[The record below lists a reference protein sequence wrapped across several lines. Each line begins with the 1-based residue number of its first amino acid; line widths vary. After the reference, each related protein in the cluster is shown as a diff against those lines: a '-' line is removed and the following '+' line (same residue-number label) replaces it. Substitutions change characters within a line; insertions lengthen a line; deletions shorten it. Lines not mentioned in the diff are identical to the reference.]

1 MKTWRL
7 SVALF
12 GAAVLCGSAVLAGE
26 VNKVN
31 ITTDQ
36 ALNVEGKTLNAG
48 SYKAEWEGTGPNV
61 QVQLKQGK
69 NVVATFP
76 AHLEEQQNKNA
87 TDAYGTIPG
96 PNGTRELSAIYAGG
110 KRDVLQIQ
118 TSTVHQQQQSSNPGA
133 K

>member
-12 GAAVLCGSAVLAGE
+12 GATVLCGSVVLAGE

-31 ITTDQ
+31 LTTDQ
-36 ALNVEGKTLNAG
+36 TINVEGKTLNPG
-48 SYKAEWEGTGPNV
+48 NYKAEWAGTGPNV
-61 QVQLKQGK
+61 QVTLKQGK
-69 NVVATFP
+69 NTIATFP
-76 AHLEEQQNKNA
+76 AHLQEQQNKNNA
-87 TDAYGTIPG
+87 DAYGIMPG
-96 PNGTRELSAIYAGG
+96 PNGTRELSAIYVGG

-118 TSTVHQQQQSSNPGA
+118 NSAANEQQQSSNPGA